1 MPELTT
7 AAVSFLVD
15 YIQGKVADD
24 VLRRLMHGRRE
35 AAREELAAK
44 MAKGKP
50 WLASE
55 DDTAAA
61 LFTYVRAAQ
70 EGAAR
75 LNLQLMAEVMTN
87 AAREP
92 TFAPDVF
99 RHHVAA
105 LASLSTDEVRLL
117 AAFARENRAAAAE
130 PDDPTDAFKRVSLV
144 WARLLNDQTSGL
156 EVTALA
162 GALTRTG
169 WLITYSGFGGLV
181 YSTSRAFE
189 DVVRLVDFEA
199 ELAELRGDRP
209 AGTQASPPG

>member
-1 MPELTT
+1 MPALTT
-7 AAVSFLVD
+7 PAVAFLID
-15 YIQGKVADD
+15 YIEGKVADD

-35 AAREELAAK
+35 AARDSLAAK
-44 MAKGKP
+44 MARGKP

-75 LNLQLMAEVMTN
+75 LNLRLMAEAMTN
-87 AAREP
+87 AAQEP

-99 RHHVAA
+99 RHHAA
-105 LASLSTDEVRLL
+105 VLAGLSRDEVRLL
-117 AAFARENRAAAAE
+117 AAFARENRTAAAE
-130 PDDPTDAFKRVSLV
+130 PDDPTDAFKRVALV
-144 WARLLNDQTSGL
+144 WTRLLNDTASGL

-169 WLITYSGFGGLV
+169 WLVTYSGFGGLV
-181 YSTSRAFE
+181 YATSRAFE

-199 ELAELRGDRP
+199 ELAELSVPPADAESVRP
-209 AGTQASPPG
+209 R